1 MQSYLPGTSPNSKA
15 QRERR
20 RQCTRR
26 PQKTTVQI
34 PNMERADIQ
43 ALKRLAKAEGVPFS
57 TYLRNI
63 VLAHMARIKNP
74 LR

>member
-20 RQCTRR
+20 RRCTRR
-26 PQKTTVQI
+26 PAKTTIQI

-43 ALKRLAKAEGVPFS
+43 ALKRLAKAEGIAFS
-57 TYLRNI
+57 AYLRNI
-63 VLAHMARIKNP
+63 VLAHVARIRNP